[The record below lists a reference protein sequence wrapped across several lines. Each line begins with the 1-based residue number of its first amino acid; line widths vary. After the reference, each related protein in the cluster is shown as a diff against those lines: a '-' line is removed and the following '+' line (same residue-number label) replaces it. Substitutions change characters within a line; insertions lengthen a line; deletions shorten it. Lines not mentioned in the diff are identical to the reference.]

1 MILQKGDIEKYVP
14 LQTSSFNFDNY
25 AGFEIRALYKH
36 FTKFLGITLIDEL
49 TGDNPD
55 DDLVKRIIP
64 VLANLTV
71 LESIPFLDVV
81 LTSSGFGVVRNN
93 NIAPAS
99 RERVQSFAMGC
110 KNAAND
116 FMDIL
121 LLFLENNTD
130 KYSSWNKSSLNS
142 ESLLPNTVVFNELT
156 RLNLKQHEFV
166 DIRTYISVLETT
178 SFTQALSPEFIAE
191 LIAGSDTTLKPM
203 LQKALAFLA
212 YHEYIKEIDPETNRN
227 QWKMQGVKFFDKA
240 ISFLISNL
248 TNYPTYETFGYEA
261 PYDNDNEDN
270 IDSGFFIAG
279 ATA

>member
-1 MILQKGDIEKYVP
+1 MILQKGDIIKYVP

-25 AGFEIRALYKH
+25 IGFETRALYKH
-36 FTKFLGITLIDEL
+36 FTKLLGIALIDEL
-49 TGDNPD
+49 TSDNPD
-55 DDLVKRIIP
+55 DALGNKIIP

-93 NIAPAS
+93 NVAPAS
-99 RERVQSFAMGC
+99 RERVQSFAVGC

-116 FMDIL
+116 FMDML
-121 LLFLENNTD
+121 LLFLENNID
-130 KYSSWNKSSLNS
+130 KYTSWNKSSLNA

-156 RLNLKQHEFV
+156 RLNLKRHEFV
-166 DIRTYISVLETT
+166 DVKRYISVLETT
-178 SFTQALSPEFIAE
+178 SFIQALSPEFTAE
-191 LIAGSDTTLKPM
+191 LIAGSDITLKPM

-212 YHEYIKEIDPETNRN
+212 YHEYMKEINPETNRN
-227 QWKMQGVKFFDKA
+227 QWEMQGVKFYDKA
-240 ISFLISNL
+240 ISFLILNL